1 MPPAFL
7 AHSQP
12 SAQRAP
18 QSQPLVVLSN
28 GNSAA
33 QGRGEAGASALLPK
47 PPHTTSAALPL
58 PLSLTPW
65 SPTCDPPTLH
75 HATPTANTTVFQGGE
90 LALADGTLLHVAL
103 PVLTECVLSSVLL
116 TPLSPAAY
124 FASHSLED
132 PGLEVTLTMCVH
144 ACLSDGLIDWVA
156 RS

>member
-1 MPPAFL
+1 
-7 AHSQP
+7 
-12 SAQRAP
+12 
-18 QSQPLVVLSN
+18 VVPSN

-33 QGRGEAGASALLPK
+33 QGRGDAGASALLPE
-47 PPHTTSAALPL
+47 PPPPALPL

-90 LALADGTLLHVAL
+90 LALADGSLLHVAL

-132 PGLEVTLTMCVH
+132 PGLEVALTMCVH
-144 ACLSDGLIDWVA
+144 ACLSDGLIGWVA
-156 RS
+156 CS